1 MNSPLMYICDYDLPD
16 DERRHHFNRAV
27 SRYRKEYELEK
38 EGRSTGSVIYTDN
51 LDFAWFVYREA
62 LNVGG
67 TAHVYRAER
76 LD

>member
-1 MNSPLMYICDYDLPD
+1 MNSPLMYLVDYDLTID
-16 DERRHHFNRAV
+16 DRRHNFYRAV
-27 SRYRKEYELEK
+27 SRYRKECELEK
-38 EGRSTGSVIYTDN
+38 EGRSTGSVIVTDD
-51 LDFAWFVYREA
+51 LEFAWFVYREA